1 MISRPLGDAVRRAIL
16 SAGYRNL
23 QKFSGRHGLTYE
35 MVRSVANEGHIPKSK
50 LLLDISRA
58 LAIDPTPLLT
68 LAESGRRGRQER
80 RILGN
85 SVSSNLSEDL
95 SIALSNLEFHELD
108 QEQRDLLLTVVRHLP
123 NLEDDT
129 IEQVVQLLEQPQR
142 LRALPN

>member
-1 MISRPLGDAVRRAIL
+1 
-16 SAGYRNL
+16 
-23 QKFSGRHGLTYE
+23 

>member
-23 QKFSGRHGLTYE
+23 QEFSSRHGLTYE

-68 LAESGRRGRQER
+68 LAESGRRGREER

-85 SVSSNLSEDL
+85 AVSPNLSDDL
-95 SIALSNLEFHELD
+95 SVALSDLEFHELD
-108 QEQRDLLLTVVRHLP
+108 QGQRDLLLTVVRHLP
-123 NLEDDT
+123 NLEEDT
-129 IEQVVQLLEQPQR
+129 IEQVAHLLGQPQQS
-142 LRALPN
+142 RATS